1 MFCLPSLPDPCLGL
15 DSPTGWRSP
24 ARGGVWAA
32 SALLCLWRTPVSVL
46 PWLPCPLLRLWHCC
60 EHSVLPAVFLQGC
73 VSSWSPLL
81 AAEKPA
87 LLCWASTLRLPPPK
101 HITCKPARGTCSKE
115 AGAGF
120 DFPLWLWGRIFV
132 QAPAENKL
140 DFGKVKCPHVLLDM
154 IADNLCVFCVHGTM
168 RSCGNLSLQCSGL
181 QQSQQRGTKAEWKRT
196 WKINSEKT

>member
-1 MFCLPSLPDPCLGL
+1 MLQAKGCGASWKAAAEPGPDGEGRTECSACRHCQILVW
-15 DSPTGWRSP
+15 GWIVLRAGEVQP
-24 ARGGVWAA
+24 GGVVWAA
-32 SALLCLWRTPVSVL
+32 SALLCLWRTPASVL

-101 HITCKPARGTCSKE
+101 HIACKPARGTCSKE
-115 AGAGF
+115 AGVGF
-120 DFPLWLWGRIFV
+120 DFPLWLWGWIFV

-140 DFGKVKCPHVLLDM
+140 DFGKVS
-154 IADNLCVFCVHGTM
+154 VHM
-168 RSCGNLSLQCSGL
+168 CCWIR
-181 QQSQQRGTKAEWKRT
+181 
-196 WKINSEKT
+196 